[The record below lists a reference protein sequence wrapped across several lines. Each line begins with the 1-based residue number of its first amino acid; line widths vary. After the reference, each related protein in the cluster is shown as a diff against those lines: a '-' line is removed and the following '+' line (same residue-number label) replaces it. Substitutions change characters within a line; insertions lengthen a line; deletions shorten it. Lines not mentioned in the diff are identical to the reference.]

1 MSHGVERDRSS
12 VGGEDRRRENS
23 QGNSR
28 RVKREQSVRR
38 EEEERYKGDQVYR
51 ERISPRRESVV
62 DSSSR
67 EVEEVS
73 RSGNFHNS
81 LEHSHGEG

>member
-1 MSHGVERDRSS
+1 M
-12 VGGEDRRRENS
+12 
-23 QGNSR
+23 
-28 RVKREQSVRR
+28 KREQSVRR

-73 RSGNFHNS
+73 RSGNFHNWS
-81 LEHSHGEG
+81 

>member
-1 MSHGVERDRSS
+1 MERLRQLLE
-12 VGGEDRRRENS
+12 G
-23 QGNSR
+23 
-28 RVKREQSVRR
+28 
-38 EEEERYKGDQVYR
+38 EEERYKGDQVYR

-73 RSGNFHNS
+73 RSGNFHNWS
-81 LEHSHGEG
+81 